1 MQAPAPRPVPAK
13 DIPSHLRVCCG
24 TMRGNFD
31 VQRALVIL
39 DGGREISPTEFER
52 MAGKAASKKWKASVR
67 IDKVSMYKERI
78 LHSMSKQDDLP
89 SNVEYYGLRSA
100 TTEFERT
107 AGKAAFAFSQ
117 RWKVPVHIGKVKARV
132 PLSQLVCEI
141 TSIGQGLGTWLASLP
156 TLKATVTIC
165 SAPVRKAQDPWP

>member
-1 MQAPAPRPVPAK
+1 MGCYVAVTSSGTCMHMSDMWLRHVQAPAPRPVPAK

-67 IDKVSMYKERI
+67 IDKVRSNPATHQRPSLWHRVHVK
-78 LHSMSKQDDLP
+78 DL
-89 SNVEYYGLRSA
+89 LA
-100 TTEFERT
+100 TGRRT
-107 AGKAAFAFSQ
+107 RCHG
-117 RWKVPVHIGKVKARV
+117 RHDM
-132 PLSQLVCEI
+132 
-141 TSIGQGLGTWLASLP
+141 T
-156 TLKATVTIC
+156 
-165 SAPVRKAQDPWP
+165 

>member
-1 MQAPAPRPVPAK
+1 MHICVFCGFCCNLSCLHARVGGSHLGRLEIHYLMHSAQDGMELVSDASIDSAVGYDDAVTSLATHLHESDMWLRHVQAPAPRPVPAK

-67 IDKVSMYKERI
+67 IDKVSMRWQPDTRDAVYTLMRT
-78 LHSMSKQDDLP
+78 LRHSEQ
-89 SNVEYYGLRSA
+89 
-100 TTEFERT
+100 
-107 AGKAAFAFSQ
+107 
-117 RWKVPVHIGKVKARV
+117 KVYM
-132 PLSQLVCEI
+132 Q
-141 TSIGQGLGTWLASLP
+141 T
-156 TLKATVTIC
+156 
-165 SAPVRKAQDPWP
+165 

>member
-1 MQAPAPRPVPAK
+1 MWLRHVQAPAPRPVPAK

-67 IDKVSMYKERI
+67 IDKVRSCPASADPSCSVWRSVHVLGLTGEPAAHDRQNPISHKCLSAR
-78 LHSMSKQDDLP
+78 SK
-89 SNVEYYGLRSA
+89 
-100 TTEFERT
+100 
-107 AGKAAFAFSQ
+107 
-117 RWKVPVHIGKVKARV
+117 
-132 PLSQLVCEI
+132 
-141 TSIGQGLGTWLASLP
+141 
-156 TLKATVTIC
+156 
-165 SAPVRKAQDPWP
+165 

>member
-1 MQAPAPRPVPAK
+1 MNHARDALNICPSPDTCAHVVDIWLRHVQAPAPRPVPAK

-67 IDKVSMYKERI
+67 IDKVS
-78 LHSMSKQDDLP
+78 S
-89 SNVEYYGLRSA
+89 
-100 TTEFERT
+100 
-107 AGKAAFAFSQ
+107 
-117 RWKVPVHIGKVKARV
+117 
-132 PLSQLVCEI
+132 
-141 TSIGQGLGTWLASLP
+141 
-156 TLKATVTIC
+156 C
-165 SAPVRKAQDPWP
+165 SAFTHCLWQSHCISEAKLLSVTQCACQEAAGTNRRARSR